1 MVHRPSPASQHLTQN
16 CANPWLIG
24 ILTIASMTLMGGAP
38 ALADYDQVEI
48 GGKTWTT
55 NSKFVPLGSPDAVPG
70 GKLRTSI
77 PNFLPTLRN
86 DGPNSNLTTI
96 TDIYALTHEG
106 LLGIHPE
113 TLEWIPGIASHWI
126 IEKKEDHQVFWY
138 RIDERAK
145 FSDGARI
152 TADDV
157 LASFEHMVDP
167 DVKDPSMTKLYNDMY
182 EMPVVHDERTISVKT
197 KKLNWR
203 LFLYFSGSLMV
214 YPAEKIRIPGDVYL
228 DEFNWKMIPGSG
240 PYELR
245 KDSIQQEISIKL
257 YRKKDWWGNKTRSAS
272 GLYNFD
278 EIDLIVVR
286 DRELAFEKFKAGE
299 LDYYT
304 VLRAQRWAE
313 ETGFESVRNGW
324 IRKQKIYN
332 EQPQSFAGYMLNMR
346 EWPFD
351 DKNVRLAFC
360 YGVDRKTLFDKLFFN
375 QYEYID
381 SYYPG
386 GRWGNPDNRQVRYNP
401 RRAERLLDRAGYTRR
416 NENGIRVHETTGK
429 ALQFTIEYGSDS
441 STRIHQVVAEGL
453 KKIGIGMDLKRVD
466 YNALM
471 KKVGERQFVV
481 HMQAWRG
488 ILFPNPITSWH
499 GDLANIPNNNN
510 ISGIAIAEVD
520 RLMEEYDQT
529 FDITEQARIM
539 QKIDGLIFKEHPV
552 ALTWY
557 GPFERILSWNHFGQ
571 PKKVISRTGDDH
583 SLWSYWWTTPELQQ
597 RLAAAKKDG
606 SSLPVGNDVVDP
618 WGVKARMDAAEKSK
632 E

>member
-1 MVHRPSPASQHLTQN
+1 MSRHL
-16 CANPWLIG
+16 
-24 ILTIASMTLMGGAP
+24 LMNALLGTFFVGQLLSTP
-38 ALADYDQVEI
+38 ALFADYDQVEI
-48 GGKTWTT
+48 DGRTWTT
-55 NSKFVPLGSPDAVPG
+55 NTTFEPLGSPDAVPG
-70 GKLRTSI
+70 GKLRTNI
-77 PNFLPTLRN
+77 PNFLPTLRM

-96 TDIYALTHEG
+96 TDIYGLTHDR

-113 TLEWIPGIASHWI
+113 TLEWIPGLASHWI
-126 IEKKEDHQVFWY
+126 IEKNEDHQVFWF
-138 RIDERAK
+138 RIDDRAR
-145 FSDGARI
+145 FSDGTKV
-152 TADDV
+152 TADDI
-157 LASFEHMVDP
+157 LASFEHIVDP
-167 DVKDPSMTKLYNDMY
+167 DIKDPSSTKLFNDMY
-182 EMPVVHDERTISVKT
+182 ETPVVHDDRTISIKT

-203 LFLYFSGSLMV
+203 LLIYFAVSLV
-214 YPAEKIRIPGDVYL
+214 IYPAEQIRIPGDVYL

-240 PYELR
+240 PYVLR
-245 KDSIQQEISIKL
+245 EDSIQQEISVTL
-257 YRKKDWWGNKTRSAS
+257 YRNEDWWGWGNRNAI
-272 GLYNFD
+272 GLYNFA
-278 EIDLIVVR
+278 EIQLIVVR

-299 LDYYT
+299 LDYYK

-332 EQPQSFAGYMLNMR
+332 EKAQSFSGYMMNMR
-346 EWPFD
+346 QWPFD

-386 GRWGNPDNRQVRYNP
+386 GRWGNPDNRTIRYNP
-401 RRAERLLDRAGYTRR
+401 RRAERFLDRAGYTKR
-416 NENGIRVHETTGK
+416 NDDGIRVHEKTGK
-429 ALQFTIEYGSDS
+429 PLQFTIEYGFSS

-453 KKIGIGMDLKRVD
+453 RKIGIGMELKLVD

-471 KKVGERQFVV
+471 KKVSERQFTV

-499 GDLANIPNNNN
+499 SDLANEPYNNN
-510 ISGIAIAEVD
+510 ISGIAIEEVD
-520 RLMEEYDQT
+520 QLMEQYDRT
-529 FDITEQARIM
+529 FDINEQTGFM

-571 PKKVISRTGDDH
+571 PGKVLSRTGDDH
-583 SLWSYWWTTPELQQ
+583 SLWTYWWTTPEMQQ
-597 RLAAAKKDG
+597 RLAKAKEDG
-606 SSLPVGNDVVDP
+606 TTLTVGPDVLDP
-618 WGVKARMDAAEKSK
+618 WGLKARMDAGGEVK

>member
-1 MVHRPSPASQHLTQN
+1 MDRFAISVLTMIALVFGC
-16 CANPWLIG
+16 CAPVV
-24 ILTIASMTLMGGAP
+24 
-38 ALADYDQVEI
+38 ADYDQVEI
-48 GGKTWTT
+48 DGRTWTT
-55 NSKFVPLGSPDAVPG
+55 NTTFEPLGSPDAVHG

-96 TDIYALTHEG
+96 TDIYALTHDR

-113 TLEWIPGIASHWI
+113 TLEWIPRLASHWI
-126 IEKKEDHQVFWY
+126 IEKHEDHQVFWF
-138 RIDERAK
+138 RVDERAR
-145 FSDGARI
+145 FSDGAKV
-152 TADDV
+152 TSADI
-157 LASFEHMVDP
+157 LASFEHIVDP
-167 DVKDPSMTKLYNDMY
+167 DIKDPSSTKLFNDMY
-182 EMPVVHDERTISVKT
+182 ETPVVHDDRTISVKT

-203 LFLYFSGSLMV
+203 LLIYFSASLV
-214 YPAEKIRIPGDVYL
+214 IYPAEQIRIPGDVYL
-228 DEFNWKMIPGSG
+228 DEFNWKMIPGAG
-240 PYELR
+240 PYVLR
-245 KDSIQQEISIKL
+245 DDSIQQEISVTL
-257 YRKKDWWGNKTRSAS
+257 YRNEDWWGWGTRVAQ

-278 EIDLIVVR
+278 EIQLVVVR

-299 LDYYT
+299 LDYYK

-313 ETGFESVRNGW
+313 ETGFESVRKGW

-332 EQPQSFAGYMLNMR
+332 EQPQSFSGYMMNMR
-346 EWPFD
+346 QWPFD

-386 GRWGNPDNRQVRYNP
+386 GRWGNPDNRKIRYNP
-401 RRAERLLDRAGYTRR
+401 RRAERFLDRAGYTQR
-416 NENGIRVHETTGK
+416 NDDGIRVHEKTGK
-429 ALQFTIEYGSDS
+429 ALQFTIEYGSSS
-441 STRIHQVVAEGL
+441 STRIHQVIAEGL
-453 KKIGIGMDLKRVD
+453 RKIGIAMDLKLVD

-471 KKVGERQFVV
+471 KKISERQFTV

-499 GDLANIPNNNN
+499 GDLANEPYNNN
-510 ISGIAIAEVD
+510 ISGIAIDEVD
-520 RLMEEYDQT
+520 QLMEQYDRT
-529 FDITEQARIM
+529 FDINEQTAFM

-557 GPFERILSWNHFGQ
+557 GPFERIVSWNHFGQ
-571 PKKVISRTGDDH
+571 PEKILSRTGDDH
-583 SLWSYWWTTPELQQ
+583 SLWTYWWTTPEMQQ
-597 RLAAAKKDG
+597 RLTKAKKDG
-606 SSLPVGNDVVDP
+606 TTLPVGPDVIDP
-618 WGVKARMDAAEKSK
+618 WGVKARMEAGGEVK